1 MEILEL
7 IDTLE
12 ELVIQARRLP
22 VGGNLVV
29 DRKRMLDVIDQMRLA
44 VPNDLRQAQQI
55 LEIREQII
63 DEAHDTAR
71 QAIARGEQE
80 REHRIEESS
89 VLREAQERSQQ
100 LLMDSE
106 ARART
111 VIAEADA
118 TAAAH
123 LSEAA
128 EAASKQLDDA
138 DRYALEVLR
147 RLETQLQAFLDS
159 IRTSMESLSEKR

>member
-1 MEILEL
+1 MEILDL

-29 DRKRMLDVIDQMRLA
+29 DRIRMLDVIDQMRLA
-44 VPNDLRQAQQI
+44 VPSDLRQAQQI
-55 LEIREQII
+55 LEIRDQIVE
-63 DEAHDTAR
+63 EAHDNAR
-71 QAIARGEQE
+71 EAIERGEAE
-80 REHRIEESS
+80 RERRIEESS

-106 ARART
+106 ARARG

-138 DRYALEVLR
+138 DHYAIEVLR
-147 RLETQLQAFLDS
+147 RLESQMQAFLDS
-159 IRTSMESLSEKR
+159 IRTSMNSLSEKR